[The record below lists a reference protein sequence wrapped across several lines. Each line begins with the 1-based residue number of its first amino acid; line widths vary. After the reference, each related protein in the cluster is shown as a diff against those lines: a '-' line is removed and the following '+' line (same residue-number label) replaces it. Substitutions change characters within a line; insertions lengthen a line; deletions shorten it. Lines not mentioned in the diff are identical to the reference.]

1 MTEWPET
8 LPQRP
13 LADGYT
19 EDAPDALIRSRNDQG
34 PEKIRRR
41 TSAAPRN
48 MRMVYLLSA
57 EQTAALDAFYL
68 ETLKGGSLQFSAPHP
83 RNGTEVAM
91 RFLAPPSYESAGG
104 AYFRAALQLE
114 ILP

>member
-1 MTEWPET
+1 MTEWPQT

-19 EDAPDALIRSRNDQG
+19 EEAPDTLIRSPTDQG

-48 MRMVYLLSA
+48 LRVSYLLSA
-57 EQTAALDAFYL
+57 QQTAALDAFYL
-68 ETLKGGSLQFSAPHP
+68 DALKGGSLAFSAPHP
-83 RNGTEVAM
+83 RGGAVVEM
-91 RFLAPPSYESAGG
+91 RFLAPPVYESAGG